1 MPILTVAL
9 YYWNFQRFITKE
21 NAHSLISRI
30 RGMCQIF
37 LILWLPFLCYWPSG
51 IVLYMFSNALI
62 SVVQTTLLTRSW
74 FTHKITP
81 KIVMYNYL
89 LGVVEYDKS
98 KSQAIMD
105 SIRTGEDS
113 LVDRAINEEVL
124 FEQTNVMV
132 EKLNKELT

>member
-1 MPILTVAL
+1 
-9 YYWNFQRFITKE
+9 
-21 NAHSLISRI
+21 
-30 RGMCQIF
+30 
-37 LILWLPFLCYWPSG
+37 
-51 IVLYMFSNALI
+51 MFSNALI

>member
-21 NAHSLISRI
+21 NAQSLISRI